1 MIWPMLCNALRSSSV
16 LSKVF
21 FVSLTSSRN
30 RLTFPSS
37 SCRFAFARGG

>member
-21 FVSLTSSRN
+21 FVSFTSSRSL
-30 RLTFPSS
+30 RTLASS
-37 SCRFAFARGG
+37 SCGGQNPEI